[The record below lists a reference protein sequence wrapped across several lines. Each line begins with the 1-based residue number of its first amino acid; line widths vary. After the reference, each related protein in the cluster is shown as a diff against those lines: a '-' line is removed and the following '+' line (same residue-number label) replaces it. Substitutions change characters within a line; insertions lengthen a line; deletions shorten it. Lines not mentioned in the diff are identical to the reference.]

1 MDSLNKMISERYS
14 IPKDSEVSLF
24 KRYDRMIR
32 EIAGVFEEIYDQLK
46 IIGEKNETE

>member
-1 MDSLNKMISERYS
+1 
-14 IPKDSEVSLF
+14 
-24 KRYDRMIR
+24 MIR